1 MVKHF
6 SVDWMAQSSTRS
18 KRNDEQMDVTPHV
31 RPHVRCMVQPRQPTS
46 YGKDYLQP
54 KPKSLKTVERMDS
67 NDISLASPARST
79 SCVSPISEI
88 SGYSSG
94 YESEAGLSECHSAEE
109 TSEGERDG
117 ALQRRLRT
125 KFTPE
130 QINKLEKIFNKHKYL
145 DAGERLKTVQKLNLS
160 ETQIRTWFQNRR
172 MKLKREVQDM
182 RVEYFAPALST
193 VGVPPVNQYHDFTGR
208 RFQYPHHASLAMYPS
223 MAQQL
228 HALPPQPMISYQV
241 PYHLATNP
249 QFY

>member
-6 SVDWMAQSSTRS
+6 SVDWMAQSSTPS
-18 KRNDEQMDVTPHV
+18 KRIDEHKDLTSPVI
-31 RPHVRCMVQPRQPTS
+31 PHVRCMVQPRQPSS

-54 KPKSLKTVERMDS
+54 KPKSLKTAERADP
-67 NDISLASPARST
+67 NDDISLASPARST

-94 YESEAGLSECHSAEE
+94 YESEAGLSECPSVEE
-109 TSEGERDG
+109 SSEADRDG

-145 DAGERLKTVQKLNLS
+145 DAGERLKTAQKLNLS

-172 MKLKREVQDM
+172 MKLKREVQEDA
-182 RVEYFAPALST
+182 RGVLRLLS
-193 VGVPPVNQYHDFTGR
+193 PLIQCHDFAGQ
-208 RFQYPHHASLAMYPS
+208 RFQYPHHAGLAMYPS
-223 MAQQL
+223 MGQQL
-228 HALPPQPMISYQV
+228 QLPHH
-241 PYHLATNP
+241 HLFIWNP
-249 QFY
+249 RFY

>member
-6 SVDWMAQSSTRS
+6 SVDWMAQSSTPS
-18 KRNDEQMDVTPHV
+18 KRIDEHKDLTSPVI
-31 RPHVRCMVQPRQPTS
+31 PHVRCMVQPRQPSS

-54 KPKSLKTVERMDS
+54 KPKSLKTAVCANPND
-67 NDISLASPARST
+67 DISLASPARST

-94 YESEAGLSECHSAEE
+94 YESEAGLSECPSVEE
-109 TSEGERDG
+109 SSEADLDG

-145 DAGERLKTVQKLNLS
+145 DAGERLKTAQKLNLS

-172 MKLKREVQDM
+172 MKLKREAQEDM
-182 RVEYFAPALST
+182 RAEYFAPALS
-193 VGVPPVNQYHDFTGR
+193 PLIQCHDFAGQ
-208 RFQYPHHASLAMYPS
+208 RFQYPHHAGLAMYPS
-223 MAQQL
+223 MGQQL
-228 HALPPQPMISYQV
+228 QALTPQPIISYQV
-241 PYHLATNP
+241 PYHMAATNP
-249 QFY
+249 RFY